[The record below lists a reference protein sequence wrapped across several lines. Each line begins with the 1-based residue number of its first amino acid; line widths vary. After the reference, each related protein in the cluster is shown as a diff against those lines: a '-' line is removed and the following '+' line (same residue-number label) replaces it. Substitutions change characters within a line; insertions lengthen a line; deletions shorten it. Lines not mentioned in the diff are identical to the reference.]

1 MPRIITNFL
10 QFKILTW
17 FMACNQAALFFS
29 ERLFRE
35 MADMM
40 VVGGYQAA
48 GYNTIIVDDCWPA
61 TERDKVSILVSSS

>member
-1 MPRIITNFL
+1 
-10 QFKILTW
+10 
-17 FMACNQAALFFS
+17 MACNQAALFFS

>member
-1 MPRIITNFL
+1 MFRRV
-10 QFKILTW
+10 TW
-17 FMACNQAALFFS
+17 LMTASTFYCMTLFS

-61 TERDKVSILVSSS
+61 MERDKVSILVSSS